1 MTKYEE
7 MIEQEVFS
15 KTPGY
20 VVPKVSYTP
29 LYLCA
34 MVYIVLALMMVIS
47 K

>member
-1 MTKYEE
+1 MTKYEK

-15 KTPGY
+15 KTPDY
-20 VVPKVSYTP
+20 EIPKISYTP

-34 MVYIVLALMMVIS
+34 MVYIVLALMMAIS